1 MMERA
6 MREIE
11 LQSELMVADMLDAL
25 DDKLVAMFG
34 RAAIERHAERITLNS
49 HVLDRR
55 RMLDS
60 DMRFLLEGL
69 R

>member
-1 MMERA
+1 MMERVR
-6 MREIE
+6 RELE
-11 LQSELMVADMLDAL
+11 MQSDLMVDDMLDAL

-34 RAAIERHAERITLNS
+34 RAAVERHIDRITLNS
-49 HVLDRR
+49 RVLDRR

-60 DMRFLLEGL
+60 DMRFLTEGL